1 MSRGVVNLS
10 ERHFPGAF
18 ALSLQYTLLALPFCP
33 LNARHG
39 VCGSRCSGGSS
50 GEDRTPP
57 GGSSPSDAP
66 GGGDVDGRRAM
77 NDGDA
82 EAAAAAVAAA
92 AAGPSGHNINNTDA
106 SFPAGLKVLL
116 VDDDPMCLKVVAAML
131 ER

>member
-1 MSRGVVNLS
+1 MLATASAAADAAAVVAA
-10 ERHFPGAF
+10 RTG
-18 ALSLQYTLLALPFCP
+18 LPP
-33 LNARHG
+33 
-39 VCGSRCSGGSS
+39 
-50 GEDRTPP
+50 RTPP
-57 GGSSPSDAP
+57 AGSSPSDAP

>member
-1 MSRGVVNLS
+1 MLATASAAADAAAVVAV
-10 ERHFPGAF
+10 RTG
-18 ALSLQYTLLALPFCP
+18 LPP
-33 LNARHG
+33 
-39 VCGSRCSGGSS
+39 
-50 GEDRTPP
+50 RTPP
-57 GGSSPSDAP
+57 AGSSPSDAP

-82 EAAAAAVAAA
+82 EAA